1 MSPDGRSIERAA
13 EKRHSYWWIV
23 LPLAGLIFCIR
34 PFLTLFV
41 FQPTRVLVRTPE
53 AYGLPFE
60 DVIITASDG
69 VKINGW
75 FVPALEPRGTLLF
88 FHGNAGNI
96 SHRLESIEIF
106 RDLGFSVFIIDYR
119 GYGKSEGRPSVSGVA
134 EDAAA
139 AWKYLTDERRISP
152 DGIVVFG
159 RSLGGAVA
167 MQLMRRVK
175 PRALILESTFSSLPE
190 MIGIPFLVPA
200 ARFIAGDVFN
210 SAKAA
215 LALTVPALCL
225 HSPDDGVVPY
235 RLGRR
240 LYESVASEKT
250 FTELHGGH
258 GSGFLESIDIYRP
271 ALDEFLTRHFG
282 EMKSTPPRN
291 RNDLKLPKS
300 LSSFF

>member
-1 MSPDGRSIERAA
+1 MKMDAVWQSIEKAA
-13 EKRHSYWWIV
+13 KKRRSSWWLV
-23 LPLAGLIFCIR
+23 LLLAGLLFFFR
-34 PFLTLFV
+34 PLLMLFV
-41 FQPTRVLVRTPE
+41 FQPTRVLIRTPE

-60 DVIITASDG
+60 DVTITASDG

-75 FVPALEPRGTLLF
+75 FVPAPEPRGTLLF

-96 SHRLESIEIF
+96 SRRLDSIEIF

-119 GYGKSEGRPSVSGVA
+119 GYGKSEGRPSFSGVA
-134 EDAAA
+134 EDAEA
-139 AWKYLTDERRISP
+139 AWRYLTDERRIPP

-190 MIGIPFLVPA
+190 MIRIPFLVPA
-200 ARFIAGDVFN
+200 TRFVAGDVFN
-210 SAKAA
+210 SAEAA
-215 LALTVPALCL
+215 LALTVPTLCL
-225 HSPDDGVVPY
+225 HSPDDGIVPY

-250 FTELHGGH
+250 FVELHGGH
-258 GSGFLESIDIYRP
+258 NSGFLESIDIYRP

-282 EMKSTPPRN
+282 EMKSTGGGAMPE
-291 RNDLKLPKS
+291 
-300 LSSFF
+300 